1 MATTACVTASYLRAW
16 VLTIA
21 KNVAVDVVRRAR
33 PTSELPETRAE
44 DRLPSYAQIE
54 HLADE
59 LPEKERAAVVLR
71 YGYDLSLLGHR
82 HRTRLQRGGC
92 PPGRFLRCAA
102 PAKEAAMIAVPKAL
116 DRRFREAATDA
127 GLVDVSFDVA
137 DTQIGPLLLAV
148 TERGLCRISFDPE
161 PDRETETLAR
171 TFGVRVLR
179 APRELDSVRRELDEY
194 FEGRRR
200 DFDLPL
206 DLRGR
211 EGFSRDILERLARCR
226 TARSRPTSHWPS
238 RPATP
243 ARPARSARS

>member
-1 MATTACVTASYLRAW
+1 MT
-16 VLTIA
+16 
-21 KNVAVDVVRRAR
+21 
-33 PTSELPETRAE
+33 
-44 DRLPSYAQIE
+44 
-54 HLADE
+54 
-59 LPEKERAAVVLR
+59 
-71 YGYDLSLLGHR
+71 
-82 HRTRLQRGGC
+82 
-92 PPGRFLRCAA
+92 
-102 PAKEAAMIAVPKAL
+102 AVPKAL
-116 DRRFREAATDA
+116 DRRFREAATAA

-179 APRELDSVRRELDEY
+179 APRDLDPVRRELDEY

-211 EGFSRDILERLARCR
+211 EGFSRDILERLANVPYGEVTTYKSLAVEAGNPRA
-226 TARSRPTSHWPS
+226 ARAVGTIMNRNPIPIVLPCHRVVGSNGSLVGYGGGLERK
-238 RPATP
+238 RQLLDLEAGTP
-243 ARPARSARS
+243 KLDIHIS

>member
-1 MATTACVTASYLRAW
+1 MT
-16 VLTIA
+16 
-21 KNVAVDVVRRAR
+21 
-33 PTSELPETRAE
+33 
-44 DRLPSYAQIE
+44 
-54 HLADE
+54 
-59 LPEKERAAVVLR
+59 
-71 YGYDLSLLGHR
+71 
-82 HRTRLQRGGC
+82 
-92 PPGRFLRCAA
+92 
-102 PAKEAAMIAVPKAL
+102 AVPKAL

-211 EGFSRDILERLARCR
+211 EGFSRDILERLAKVPYGEVTTYKSLAVEAGNPRA
-226 TARSRPTSHWPS
+226 ARAVGTIMNRNPIPIVLPCHRVVGSNGSLVGYGGGLERK
-238 RPATP
+238 RLLLDLEAGTP
-243 ARPARSARS
+243 RLDIR